1 VAVSLTGAS
10 GKRGPQGAS
19 SQRRVHGCASFR
31 SIRIKEKT
39 KKRNRQPRAIF
50 CRQPH
55 SGQNNE
61 WLPLPGKRKRIGKK
75 GFPCLPDLLN
85 QDVYEMTWPVREEY
99 FSSRVQVRLDI
110 ISD

>member
-39 KKRNRQPRAIF
+39 KKGTVSLGPFFAD
-50 CRQPH
+50 
-55 SGQNNE
+55 S
-61 WLPLPGKRKRIGKK
+61 RILARIMNG
-75 GFPCLPDLLN
+75 CL
-85 QDVYEMTWPVREEY
+85 YRVREKE
-99 FSSRVQVRLDI
+99 
-110 ISD
+110 